1 MTRNKIQAEKKERD
15 MKNAEL
21 IGQMSGMSNI
31 CFRLDSNKLLV
42 AVFFARVWK

>member
-1 MTRNKIQAEKKERD
+1 

>member
-21 IGQMSGMSNI
+21 IGQMSGMS
-31 CFRLDSNKLLV
+31 FRLDSNKLLV
-42 AVFFARVWK
+42 AVFFARVWN